1 MLHKQG
7 SMRAT
12 PLLLLVILSACDSVS
27 RDSAPA
33 DASVLTHS
41 GGEVQLSDGRRLPYS
56 VTSERYRQWDAAQ
69 RALDVSAA
77 QRFGDVLES
86 RNPSQESIDRAV
98 EFLDSDDVSREAISR
113 AGLTVRDFV
122 MTTVA
127 LEQEMRLASGQ
138 GRPSRTEPPP
148 LPEPYPPVVDTFAPM
163 PVDSIPANPYPA
175 SPANPASPYPVDSP
189 PPPRV
194 DSPRRVDTLY
204 PTPYPVPSTPVPAPI
219 LVPRPRDTT
228 LPRDTRRPHSDTAPP
243 PLPDTLTSAAPH
255 TPPHTP

>member
-1 MLHKQG
+1 
-7 SMRAT
+7 MRAT
-12 PLLLLVILSACDSVS
+12 PLLLLVVLSACDTVE
-27 RDSAPA
+27 RDSARA
-33 DASVLTHS
+33 DSSVLTHS

-77 QRFGDVLES
+77 QRFGDLLES

-98 EFLDSDDVSREAISR
+98 ESLENDDLSAEAITR

-138 GRPSRTEPPP
+138 GRPRGSEPPP

-163 PVDSIPANPYPA
+163 PVAPIPASPY
-175 SPANPASPYPVDSP
+175 PANPANPANPYPVDSP

-194 DSPRRVDTLY
+194 DAPRQVDTLY
-204 PTPYPVPSTPVPAPI
+204 PTPYPMPATPVPAPI
-219 LVPRPRDTT
+219 LVPLPRARDTTPPRDT
-228 LPRDTRRPHSDTAPP
+228 LRPRGDTAPP
-243 PLPDTLTSAAPH
+243 PSPPDTLTSAARRPH
-255 TPPHTP
+255 TP